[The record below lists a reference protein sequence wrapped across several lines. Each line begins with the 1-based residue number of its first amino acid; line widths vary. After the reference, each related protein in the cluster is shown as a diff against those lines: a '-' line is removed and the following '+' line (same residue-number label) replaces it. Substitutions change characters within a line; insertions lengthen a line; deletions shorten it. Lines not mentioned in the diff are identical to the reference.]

1 MVLSLLFWKFI
12 SRVNASDIMKTKIDK
27 THKNQNPTARIQEHI
42 EKKKTK
48 IKDLLMRN
56 LMRTNMQLLKTLDLS
71 TIVLF

>member
-1 MVLSLLFWKFI
+1 
-12 SRVNASDIMKTKIDK
+12 MKTKIDK